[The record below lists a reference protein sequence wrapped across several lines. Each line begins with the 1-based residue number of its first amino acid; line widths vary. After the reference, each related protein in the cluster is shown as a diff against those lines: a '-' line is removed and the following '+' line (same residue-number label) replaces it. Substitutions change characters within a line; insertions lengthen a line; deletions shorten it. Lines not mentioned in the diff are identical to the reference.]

1 MSTLAERFA
10 AKVDRSGEHH
20 VWTGS
25 KKTDGS
31 GKMKVEGRTVLARRV
46 AWELAHGPLPP
57 EAEVRSCPAD
67 KACVRVDHLSAPAD
81 SCSAHLR
88 AEGAAGAAAP
98 EPRRQ
103 RRRSPKGSGSL
114 RQVGANTWDFRVIVR
129 GNPVYRTIRATD
141 ATDATDAEKQ
151 RAAVVAEHADAW
163 ALAADA
169 KDLTVHDLVVGSL
182 EAKAAKGRAHSTL
195 TRYRDV
201 HDNWVHD
208 AVCATRAR
216 RLRPEQVDAVFAA
229 MRTANQQRSS
239 MNHAKVVLNGAY
251 KWALRQRPRLVGW
264 NPVEEVELPESL
276 APSREVVPPDTDEV
290 RRLIAAAF
298 DAIDF
303 DFGVV
308 LQTGAAGGLRRGEL
322 AGLTRKVPF
331 DVGPARA
338 GQPAVDLDR
347 AQLFVWQT
355 VNDAGGTVVVQPY
368 TKNKRPRWV
377 SVDDVTIALVAQLM
391 DRQEERAALCG
402 AGLAPNPF
410 LFSTAVDCSTPM
422 RPEYMTRQVRNL
434 RRHLG
439 LANAEFD
446 VTLQA
451 LRHWTQTTTNLA
463 GFAPKLL
470 ATRGGHTERVM
481 QRVYVHAKRGSDTGV
496 AAFLGDLLR
505 RPDDRT
511 KEGPDRNA
519 ATDER
524 SGGRASEDDQ
534 PSSGG
539 TRGRRPAAPAG
550 PGPSPEP

>member
-10 AKVDRSGEHH
+10 EKVDRSGEHH

-31 GKMKVEGRTVLARRV
+31 GKMKVDGRTVLARRV

-57 EAEVRSCPAD
+57 EVEVRSCPAD
-67 KACVRVDHLSAPAD
+67 KACVPVDHLSAPAD
-81 SCSAHLR
+81 ARSAHLR
-88 AEGAAGAAAP
+88 AEGAGGAVP
-98 EPRRQ
+98 EPPQ
-103 RRRSPKGSGSL
+103 RRSPKGSGSL

-129 GNPVYRTIRATD
+129 GSPVYRTIRA
-141 ATDATDAEKQ
+141 ADATDAEKQ
-151 RAAVVAEHADAW
+151 RAAVVAKHADAAR

-229 MRTANQQRSS
+229 MRAANQQRSS

-264 NPVEEVELPESL
+264 NPVEETELPESL

-298 DAIDF
+298 DAVDF

-322 AGLTRKVPF
+322 AGLTRKVPS

-410 LFSTAVDCSTPM
+410 LFSTAVDCSAPM
-422 RPEYMTRQVRNL
+422 RPEYMTRQMRNL

-439 LANAEFD
+439 LVNAEFD

-481 QRVYVHAKRGSDTGV
+481 QRVYVHAKRGSDAGV
-496 AAFLGDLLR
+496 AAFLGDLLG
-505 RPDDRT
+505 RPPEDGT
-511 KEGPDRNA
+511 KEGPARRGA
-519 ATDER
+519 ATDDG
-524 SGGRASEDDQ
+524 SGGRGSEDDR
-534 PSSGG
+534 PSSNG
-539 TRGRRPAAPAG
+539 TRRRRPATPAG
-550 PGPSPEP
+550 PEPSPEL